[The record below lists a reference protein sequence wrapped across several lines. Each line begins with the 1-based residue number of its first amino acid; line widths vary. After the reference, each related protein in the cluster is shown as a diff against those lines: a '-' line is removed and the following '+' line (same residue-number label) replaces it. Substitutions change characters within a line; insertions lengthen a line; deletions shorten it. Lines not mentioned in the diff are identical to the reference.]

1 MARKVFLS
9 ILGTGYYEKTRYYF
23 DDYKTNYK
31 TRFIQE
37 ATIKR
42 FCNDWNEEDKIVIF
56 LTEKARKTNWN
67 DPAQVNNNKGE
78 YIGLSKILEEYPN
91 LVVEDIPDGNTE
103 NEIWKVFQT
112 IYNHLDENAEVY
124 FDITHAFRFLPMLL
138 MVLINYAK
146 LLKNISVK
154 SVTYGNYE
162 ARERHQDGQE
172 YSPVMKI
179 TELSELQDWTNGINS
194 FLKHGSSLGLKDLL
208 EKENEK
214 LSIQSLKQSSKK
226 ISEFTEMFSTL
237 RGKKILE
244 GRIPSQLQ
252 ELLKIVERKSDIA
265 PLSPLINA
273 LHDELNNYSQNEDLD
288 NGLNAIKWCIKHDL
302 IQQAATLIQ
311 EMIVSIIIKNNNKLF
326 ANFKS
331 LLNEKES
338 SIKRLNQDKVFREY
352 VGSILGIV
360 NTNKANKNERRGW
373 AGKDYLEALTEN
385 LLVDEK
391 VLKLEGLYKRI
402 SKERNSMN
410 HGGMIDNIKSTEI
423 IEKVKKHH
431 NEFISLY
438 YSTL

>member
-9 ILGTGYYEKTRYYF
+9 ILGTGYYEATRYYF

-37 ATIKR
+37 ATIKH
-42 FCNDWNEEDKIVIF
+42 FCSDWNEEDKIVIF

-78 YIGLSKILEEYPN
+78 YIGLSKILEKYPN

-162 ARERHQDGQE
+162 AREKHQDGRE

-179 TELSELQDWTNGINS
+179 TPLSELQDWTNSINS
-194 FLKHGSSLGLKDLL
+194 FLKHGSSLGLKKLINKEY
-208 EKENEK
+208 EKS
-214 LSIQSLKQSSKK
+214 SIQSLKQSSNK

-244 GRIPSQLQ
+244 GKIPSQLQ
-252 ELLKIVERKSDIA
+252 EQLKIVEKKSDIA

-273 LHDELNNYSQNEDLD
+273 LHEELQKYSHNNDSH
-288 NGLNAIKWCIKHDL
+288 NGLNAIEWCIDHDL
-302 IQQAATLIQ
+302 IQQAATLMQ
-311 EMIVSIIIKNNNKLF
+311 EMIVSIIIENRHVLFTDFKSRINNNESTVK
-326 ANFKS
+326 N
-331 LLNEKES
+331 LNK
-338 SIKRLNQDKVFREY
+338 NKVFREY

-373 AGKDYLEALTEN
+373 AGKEYLQDLTEALLSN
-385 LLVDEK
+385 DK
-391 VLKLEGLYKRI
+391 VLKFEDLYKSI
-402 SKERNSMN
+402 SRERNSLN

-423 IEKVKKHH
+423 KDKIKEHH
-431 NEFISLY
+431 KEFISLFY
-438 YSTL
+438 QKN